1 MTARRDARSAARRR
15 EPSATPRRVAG
26 ALYTAACVVLAAA
39 AAWPV
44 YASGAFVLLVVVSTA
59 AAASVVA
66 VVSWRRWGGWALTAG
81 LAIAFA
87 VLSVPVAVPSRMT
100 SLPDVLRGLG
110 EAFAG
115 VIVAWKDLVTVD
127 LPVGTYR
134 NLLVPALVVFL
145 VGTALTLMFSIRADG
160 RAPIAVITGMGMT
173 GFGLFF
179 GRAATSAPLLVGSIE
194 VPAPAETAV
203 GLGALLTAV
212 LWLAWRT
219 REERGRALARASGV
233 AATVGRGASV
243 AGRRAALGAAMIV
256 VAAVATVAVVPSAAR
271 DVDRLVLRSA
281 AGPEREIAEAAS
293 PLAEYRAL
301 FSDARSDDVLFR
313 VGGDG
318 VLPERVRIA
327 TLDTYDG
334 EIFRASGD
342 GGGGFVRLPSS
353 RDAGEGRDV
362 DADIEIVDLGGLWMP
377 TAGRLAEATFDGDR
391 RALLA
396 DRFYYSAEAQ
406 AGVQIAEGGLRAG
419 DRYRLRAVEP
429 SGADLASLSPPGD
442 VSGLPG
448 GDNLRRWVQEHVA
461 GSGGAALQGLV
472 QLLRER
478 GYLSHSLALEG
489 APAPAWTA
497 DLPGYQLQPSAS
509 GHSLARIDRMFERL
523 LERED
528 DPRAAASDNYVAAV
542 GDDEQFSVATALIAH
557 ELGFP
562 ARVVVGAR
570 LRSSDSSLPTCEA
583 GECRARDVSAWTE
596 VQGADGRWTP
606 VDVTPQWAQSPS
618 LEVTQQQDPE
628 NVTEVRP
635 DTVEEVV
642 PPEPVQED
650 DALDDDRSTD
660 DGLDLTWLW
669 ALLRIGGIAVLGLL
683 VVLGPFL
690 AVIVAKALRRRG
702 RRLAPDPRDAIAGGW
717 DEYVDA
723 GVDSRHVVPRAPTRR
738 ETAAAFATPGGL
750 RLADDADR
758 AVFSAASVS
767 ADEAAAFWRI
777 VHEERRAL
785 RSRQSRWQRLRA
797 AVSLRSFLR
806 FLAPRRSWQRPPHRD
821 ERGKRPAAHGGRDTT

>member
-26 ALYTAACVVLAAA
+26 ALYTAACVVLAAV

-44 YASGAFVLLVVVSTA
+44 YASGAFVLLAVVSAA

-100 SLPDVLRGLG
+100 SLPDGLRGLG
-110 EAFAG
+110 EGFARG
-115 VIVAWKDLVTVD
+115 IVAWKDLVTVD

-271 DVDRLVLRSA
+271 DGDRLVLRSA

-362 DADIEIVDLGGLWMP
+362 DAGIEIVDLGGLGRP

-391 RALLA
+391 RAVLA
-396 DRFYYSAEAQ
+396 DRVYYMSGNH
-406 AGVQIAEGGLRAG
+406 AGVPIAYG
-419 DRYRLRAVEP
+419 
-429 SGADLASLSPPGD
+429 
-442 VSGLPG
+442 
-448 GDNLRRWVQEHVA
+448 
-461 GSGGAALQGLV
+461 
-472 QLLRER
+472 
-478 GYLSHSLALEG
+478 
-489 APAPAWTA
+489 
-497 DLPGYQLQPSAS
+497 
-509 GHSLARIDRMFERL
+509 
-523 LERED
+523 
-528 DPRAAASDNYVAAV
+528 
-542 GDDEQFSVATALIAH
+542 
-557 ELGFP
+557 EL
-562 ARVVVGAR
+562 
-570 LRSSDSSLPTCEA
+570 
-583 GECRARDVSAWTE
+583 
-596 VQGADGRWTP
+596 
-606 VDVTPQWAQSPS
+606 
-618 LEVTQQQDPE
+618 
-628 NVTEVRP
+628 
-635 DTVEEVV
+635 
-642 PPEPVQED
+642 
-650 DALDDDRSTD
+650 
-660 DGLDLTWLW
+660 
-669 ALLRIGGIAVLGLL
+669 
-683 VVLGPFL
+683 
-690 AVIVAKALRRRG
+690 
-702 RRLAPDPRDAIAGGW
+702 
-717 DEYVDA
+717 
-723 GVDSRHVVPRAPTRR
+723 
-738 ETAAAFATPGGL
+738 
-750 RLADDADR
+750 
-758 AVFSAASVS
+758 
-767 ADEAAAFWRI
+767 
-777 VHEERRAL
+777 
-785 RSRQSRWQRLRA
+785 
-797 AVSLRSFLR
+797 
-806 FLAPRRSWQRPPHRD
+806 
-821 ERGKRPAAHGGRDTT
+821 